1 MSVASSEAPDL
12 AVRRPVS
19 PRHVTREFPW
29 KLVTGRGVNKRLT
42 WIWGRATM
50 RRARH
55 VTGRRD
61 SAASGLGQRDEA
73 AGDRL
78 IPLVY
83 QDLRR
88 RAGAYFRRERPGHTL
103 QPTALVHEAYLRLV
117 DQRHVAWKNRAQFLA
132 LAAQMMRRILVDHA
146 RRGKM
151 AKRSGRWRRVELESA
166 ALLGADADVHAV
178 ALHDLLNHLAEFD
191 SRKSRVVELRY
202 FGGLTLEET
211 AHVLG
216 VSAATVDREWRL
228 ARAWLRR
235 QLTSE
240 S

>member
-1 MSVASSEAPDL
+1 MNDSGAGKPVTQILSEIKGGSRQAL
-12 AVRRPVS
+12 
-19 PRHVTREFPW
+19 
-29 KLVTGRGVNKRLT
+29 
-42 WIWGRATM
+42 
-50 RRARH
+50 
-55 VTGRRD
+55 
-61 SAASGLGQRDEA
+61 DE
-73 AGDRL
+73 L
-78 IPLVY
+78 LPLVY
-83 QDLRR
+83 DELRR
-88 RAGAYFRRERPGHTL
+88 LAGSYLKNERSNHTL

>member
-1 MSVASSEAPDL
+1 VAGTSQID
-12 AVRRPVS
+12 
-19 PRHVTREFPW
+19 VTA
-29 KLVTGRGVNKRLT
+29 LL
-42 WIWGRATM
+42 RAW
-50 RRARH
+50 A
-55 VTGRRD
+55 GGD
-61 SAASGLGQRDEA
+61 DA

-78 IPLVY
+78 MPLVY
-83 QDLRR
+83 RDLRR
-88 RAGAYFRRERPGHTL
+88 RAGAYLRRERPGHTL
-103 QPTALVHEAYLRLV
+103 QPTALVHEAYLRLI
-117 DQRHVAWKNRAQFLA
+117 DQRHLPWKNRAQFLA

-151 AKRSGRWRRVELESA
+151 GKRSGRWMRVELDA
-166 ALLGADADVHAV
+166 ATLAAPDAGLNVV

-211 AHVLG
+211 AHVLE

-235 QLTSE
+235 ELSNGC
-240 S
+240 

>member
-1 MSVASSEAPDL
+1 MTALLQA
-12 AVRRPVS
+12 
-19 PRHVTREFPW
+19 W
-29 KLVTGRGVNKRLT
+29 GRG
-42 WIWGRATM
+42 
-50 RRARH
+50 
-55 VTGRRD
+55 
-61 SAASGLGQRDEA
+61 DEA

-83 QDLRR
+83 RDLRR
-88 RAGAYFRRERPGHTL
+88 RAGACLRRERPGHLL

-117 DQRHVAWKNRAQFLA
+117 DQRQVAWQNRAQFLA

-151 AKRSGRWRRVELESA
+151 AKRSGRWRRVELDSA
-166 ALLGADADVHAV
+166 ALLGGHADLQAV
-178 ALHDLLNHLAEFD
+178 ALHDLLNHLTEFD
-191 SRKSRVVELRY
+191 PRKSRVVELRY

-235 QLTSE
+235 QLNNE

>member
-1 MSVASSEAPDL
+1 VAGTSEVD
-12 AVRRPVS
+12 
-19 PRHVTREFPW
+19 VTALLQAW
-29 KLVTGRGVNKRLT
+29 GRG
-42 WIWGRATM
+42 
-50 RRARH
+50 
-55 VTGRRD
+55 
-61 SAASGLGQRDEA
+61 DEA

-83 QDLRR
+83 RDLRR
-88 RAGAYFRRERPGHTL
+88 RAGAYLRRERPGHTL
-103 QPTALVHEAYLRLV
+103 QPTALVHEAFLRLIG
-117 DQRHVAWKNRAQFLA
+117 QRQLPWKNRAQFLA

-151 AKRSGRWRRVELESA
+151 GKRSGRWMRVDLDDA
-166 ALLGADADVHAV
+166 ALPARDADWNVV

-191 SRKSRVVELRY
+191 ARKSRVVELRY

-216 VSAATVDREWRL
+216 VSTATVDREWRL

-235 QLTSE
+235 QLTNPA
-240 S
+240 